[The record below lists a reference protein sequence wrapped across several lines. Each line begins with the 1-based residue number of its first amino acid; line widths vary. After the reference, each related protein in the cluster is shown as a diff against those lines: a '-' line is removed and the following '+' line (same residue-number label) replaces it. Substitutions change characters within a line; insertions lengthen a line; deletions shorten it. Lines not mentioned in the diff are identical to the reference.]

1 MKAKLFITLTILVL
15 VCLPEVA
22 KTQTPGSLGSEDH
35 IVGIVGKETI
45 TERDIRLAL
54 PNYDTALSS
63 LSPPQKVQ
71 IMRQIITQKI
81 LAAEGRK
88 LELDKS
94 SAFEA
99 RKKSLFDA
107 ALARQTVEHFVKNAG
122 KIDQTR
128 VKSFYD
134 ENMRLYRDDKVRAS
148 HILLKTKEEAE
159 TVLGRLKTGENF
171 AKLAKEKSIG
181 PSSIKGGDLGFFKR
195 GQMVPAFDKAAF
207 SLAKNEIGGP
217 IRTPYGF
224 HLIKVT
230 EIRKGEITP
239 YKEVESK
246 ILKQMVAKKLEAY
259 IQDLRKTV
267 KIVIKDPRFAI
278 SGE

>member
-1 MKAKLFITLTILVL
+1 
-15 VCLPEVA
+15 
-22 KTQTPGSLGSEDH
+22 
-35 IVGIVGKETI
+35 
-45 TERDIRLAL
+45 
-54 PNYDTALSS
+54 
-63 LSPPQKVQ
+63 
-71 IMRQIITQKI
+71 
-81 LAAEGRK
+81 
-88 LELDKS
+88 
-94 SAFEA
+94 
-99 RKKSLFDA
+99 
-107 ALARQTVEHFVKNAG
+107 
-122 KIDQTR
+122 
-128 VKSFYD
+128 
-134 ENMRLYRDDKVRAS
+134 
-148 HILLKTKEEAE
+148 
-159 TVLGRLKTGENF
+159 
-171 AKLAKEKSIG
+171 
-181 PSSIKGGDLGFFKR
+181 
-195 GQMVPAFDKAAF
+195 MVPAFDKAAF